1 MLTAEQQLAISG
13 GSASTALQAQL
24 QAVADRNRQG
34 QQLYAPPMSANIATP
49 GTSNMPGLD
58 GLMWLFL
65 GLM

>member
-1 MLTAEQQLAISG
+1 MLTAEQQLALSG
-13 GSASTALQAQL
+13 GSAATALQAQL

-34 QQLYAPPMSANIATP
+34 QQLFKPVSPMPVTRRD
-49 GTSNMPGLD
+49 MPNLD